1 MLHAHGLNDRVRAR
15 LAAAADPTHPPDK
28 PTGMD
33 AGGAAAPARAT
44 ARPAR
49 VVRIERDRALLVT
62 DAGETTRPLPAGL
75 AVGDWVLIDEHRIRS
90 IAERW
95 SALARTDPRS
105 VGRRVDHAQVLA
117 ANVDV
122 VFIVEPLDR
131 AVRLSRL
138 DRALAMVWESGAVPV
153 VVLTKAD
160 LHPDP
165 EGLADRLTVA
175 LRGVDVIATSVID
188 GRGDGIDEVAARLAP
203 GRTGVVLGLS
213 GAGKSSLLNALAG
226 EALMDTG
233 EVRAADHRGRH
244 TTTARRLVALPGG
257 GTLIDLPGL
266 RALGLW
272 DAAEGVRAAF
282 DDVDELAADCRFA
295 DCAHERE
302 PDCAV
307 RLAIEDG
314 RLDAERLD
322 RWRKLAR
329 EAQVAARRQ
338 DPALDAAHRA
348 EVRRV
353 ARSRRNDPRTRRKR

>member
-1 MLHAHGLNDRVRAR
+1 M
-15 LAAAADPTHPPDK
+15 
-28 PTGMD
+28 
-33 AGGAAAPARAT
+33 
-44 ARPAR
+44 
-49 VVRIERDRALLVT
+49 
-62 DAGETTRPLPAGL
+62 
-75 AVGDWVLIDEHRIRS
+75 
-90 IAERW
+90 
-95 SALARTDPRS
+95 
-105 VGRRVDHAQVLA
+105 
-117 ANVDV
+117 
-122 VFIVEPLDR
+122 
-131 AVRLSRL
+131 
-138 DRALAMVWESGAVPV
+138 ESGAVPV

-175 LRGVDVIATSVID
+175 LRGVDVIPTSVID

-213 GAGKSSLLNALAG
+213 GAGKSSLLNAGRRGAHGHRRRARRRSPGPAHHHQPPAG
-226 EALMDTG
+226 G
-233 EVRAADHRGRH
+233 AARGWHAHRSARSAGARVVGRGR
-244 TTTARRLVALPGG
+244 GCG
-257 GTLIDLPGL
+257 
-266 RALGLW
+266 
-272 DAAEGVRAAF
+272 AAF
-282 DDVDELAADCRFA
+282 DDVDGLAADCRFA

-314 RLDAERLD
+314 RLDAERLA